1 MSWQMGMSKTS
12 KKYGEELYRK
22 IQDSRESL
30 KQLLSEYRASV
41 RDKVGQNNG
50 HSHSTTLR
58 LQRSLNRAVAKYT
71 KLCKALDQY
80 QDRIQKKKTPA

>member
-1 MSWQMGMSKTS
+1 MGMSKTS

-30 KQLLSEYRASV
+30 KQLLSEYKASI
-41 RDKVGQNNG
+41 RDKVDLNG
-50 HSHSTTLR
+50 HSHTTTLR

-80 QDRIQKKKTPA
+80 QDRIEKKKTPA